1 MGEYMYSCS
10 DFLMTLDTPQT
21 FKALKIPCV
30 WGFFW
35 TIEHYPNTKTNFC
48 HDPLSL
54 FGWLR
59 LPSSVK
65 I

>member
-35 TIEHYPNTKTNFC
+35 TIEHYPNTTGCPRSNFPKRIGCSFKTV
-48 HDPLSL
+48 HS
-54 FGWLR
+54 
-59 LPSSVK
+59 
-65 I
+65 